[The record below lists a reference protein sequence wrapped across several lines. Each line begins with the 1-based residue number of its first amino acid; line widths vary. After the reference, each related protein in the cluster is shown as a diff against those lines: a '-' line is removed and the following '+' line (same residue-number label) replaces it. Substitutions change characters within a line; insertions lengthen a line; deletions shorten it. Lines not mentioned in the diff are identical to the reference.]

1 MRKLQRKTQKTT
13 VVIMMLVVFMTG
25 FLLGAAPGSSND
37 PLVTKSWVDNYVNK
51 ECGALETRID
61 NLSAKIGGNEL
72 CLWIGKNTVTK
83 NGVKSTIDVAPMLIN
98 DRTVL
103 PLRYVGETIGA
114 KVDWFADEQ
123 KIVYV
128 KGSKTIELWLG
139 KTTVKI
145 NGKKTEIDTA
155 PLEINGRT
163 LVPVRFVTENMG
175 ANVDWEE
182 STQKVTI
189 KY

>member
-83 NGVKSTIDVAPMLIN
+83 NGVKSTKTL
-98 DRTVL
+98 
-103 PLRYVGETIGA
+103 Y
-114 KVDWFADEQ
+114 FAQ
-123 KIVYV
+123 TKYLKIVQVYKFAV
-128 KGSKTIELWLG
+128 
-139 KTTVKI
+139 
-145 NGKKTEIDTA
+145 NQKK
-155 PLEINGRT
+155 
-163 LVPVRFVTENMG
+163 F
-175 ANVDWEE
+175 W
-182 STQKVTI
+182 
-189 KY
+189 